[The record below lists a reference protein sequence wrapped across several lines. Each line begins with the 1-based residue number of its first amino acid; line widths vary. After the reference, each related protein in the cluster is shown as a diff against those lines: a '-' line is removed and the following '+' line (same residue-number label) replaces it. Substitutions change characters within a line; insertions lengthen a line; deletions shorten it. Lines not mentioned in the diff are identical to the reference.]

1 MEDIDDRWGRLMVP
15 IRWSSSN
22 ERIHPGKVIG
32 MKASESELTKLAH
45 EFVEKIR
52 RDYPQDISIVAIY
65 GSYVY
70 DELTEFSD
78 LDLFFIPKTQ
88 RGYNMAQAFIYKDI
102 GMDFWP
108 ISWERAESMANYED
122 MVSLIAEAEVIY
134 YGDESDKDR
143 FQSLKKRIVH
153 GLSREDFVHKAK
165 ESVRQACDVYFE
177 MLDDK
182 EDFHRVKVLSVG
194 VMKHL
199 AQALVWN
206 DNTYVKRGGEKFFM
220 QAGATKKTPDEF
232 TGVCRELAESKDPE
246 SIISYCQNL
255 ITGVRRTIFAESSRE
270 RENRDY
276 YDGFYEELKS
286 TYNKIHSACEENNC
300 MSALLAMESIE
311 METENYLGRESKER
325 LRLPDLAEALDV
337 QDFSILAT
345 AAREHENLLVD
356 FLDANN
362 VPVAKVDS
370 VEGFRKLLDKK

>member
-1 MEDIDDRWGRLMVP
+1 
-15 IRWSSSN
+15 
-22 ERIHPGKVIG
+22 

-88 RGYNMAQAFIYKDI
+88 RGYKMTQAFIYKDI

-134 YGDESDKDR
+134 YGDESDKER
-143 FQSLKKRIVH
+143 FQNLKKRIIH

-199 AQALVWN
+199 AQALVLN
-206 DNTYVKRGGEKFFM
+206 DNTYVKRGGEKFIR

-232 TGVCRELAESKDPE
+232 TGVCRELAESKDSE

-255 ITGVRRTIFAESSRE
+255 ISSVRRTIFAETAKGHE
-270 RENRDY
+270 DRDY

-311 METENYLGRESKER
+311 METENYLGRESKEK

-362 VPVAKVDS
+362 VPVARVDS
-370 VEGFRKLLDKK
+370 VEGFRRLLESK